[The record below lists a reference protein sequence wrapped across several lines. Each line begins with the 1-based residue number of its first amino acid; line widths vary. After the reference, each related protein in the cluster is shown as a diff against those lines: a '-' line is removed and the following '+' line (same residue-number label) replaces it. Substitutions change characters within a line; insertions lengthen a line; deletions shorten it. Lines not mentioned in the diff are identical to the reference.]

1 MGMAPAEIRHVAL
14 GRSVLGYRRAEVD
27 ALLDEIAEDFEAIWR
42 ERMDLQERLER
53 LEGEVERFRENDELL
68 RRTLIT
74 AEKSAADQREAA
86 RQDAQRIVKQA
97 EQDAREILGEAHH
110 ARSAVWREIQTI
122 EQRGREIAARYRA
135 FLATAEGLLDD
146 VEDDERTEE
155 REPLAEA
162 ITLH

>member
-1 MGMAPAEIRHVAL
+1 MGMAPAEIRHVTF
-14 GRSVLGYRRAEVD
+14 GRSLLGYRRSDVD
-27 ALLDEIAEDFEAIWR
+27 ALLEEIADDFEAIWR

-110 ARSAVWREIQTI
+110 ARSAVWREIQVI

>member
-1 MGMAPAEIRHVAL
+1 MVSAEIRNA
-14 GRSVLGYRRAEVD
+14 VLTRGLIGYRRTQVD
-27 ALLDEIAEDFEAIWR
+27 ALLDEVADAYQALWE
-42 ERMDLQERLER
+42 ERVDLQERLER
-53 LEGEVERFRENDELL
+53 LETEVARFRENEELL

-97 EQDAREILGEAHH
+97 EQDAREIISEAHH
-110 ARSAVWREIQTI
+110 ARSAVWREIQAT
-122 EQRGREIAARYRA
+122 EQRGREITARYRA
-135 FLATAEGLLDD
+135 FLATAEGLLED
-146 VEDDERTEE
+146 VEDDDRTEE

>member
-1 MGMAPAEIRHVAL
+1 MVSAEIRNAIL
-14 GRSVLGYRRAEVD
+14 ARGLFGYRRAEVD
-27 ALLDEIAEDFEAIWR
+27 ALLDEVADAYQALWE
-42 ERMDLQERLER
+42 ERVDLQDRLER
-53 LEGEVERFRENDELL
+53 LEAEVARFRENEELL

-97 EQDAREILGEAHH
+97 EQDAREIISEAHH
-110 ARSAVWREIQTI
+110 ARSAVWREIQAT
-122 EQRGREIAARYRA
+122 EQRGREITARYRA

-155 REPLAEA
+155 REPLVEA

>member
-1 MGMAPAEIRHVAL
+1 MVSAEIRNAAL
-14 GRSVLGYRRAEVD
+14 PRGVVGYRRRDVD
-27 ALLDEIAEDFEAIWR
+27 ALLDEVADAYQALWE
-42 ERMDLQERLER
+42 ERVDLQERVER
-53 LEGEVERFRENDELL
+53 LEAEAQRFRENEELL

-97 EQDAREILGEAHH
+97 EQDAREIIGEAHH
-110 ARSAVWREIQTI
+110 ARSAVWREIQAI
-122 EQRGREIAARYRA
+122 EQRGREITARYRA
-135 FLATAEGLLDD
+135 FLATADGLLDE

-162 ITLH
+162 ITIH